1 MKWLKYDKFPHKM
14 LCSYKYDFALPN
26 VEKVGKTESNT
37 DFYHWKLLFYTFCSI
52 ECLHVLEQ
60 LVYFLSILEVFEI
73 QKNML

>member
-1 MKWLKYDKFPHKM
+1 MT
-14 LCSYKYDFALPN
+14 ALPN

-73 QKNML
+73 QENML